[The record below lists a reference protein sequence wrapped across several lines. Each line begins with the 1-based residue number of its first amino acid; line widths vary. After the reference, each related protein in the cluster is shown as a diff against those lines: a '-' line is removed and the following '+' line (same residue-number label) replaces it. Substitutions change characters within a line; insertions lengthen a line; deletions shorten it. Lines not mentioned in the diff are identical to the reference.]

1 MAPRSLA
8 HAERRLLAAGATLAV
23 FGIAT
28 STGELSTLA
37 SVLTLGGL
45 VLLMVGLHRFGR
57 VGPDPALANGSSA
70 EAAKSGAEATKAT
83 PKRLRKKRRPQ
94 EP

>member
-1 MAPRSLA
+1 MAPRFHA
-8 HAERRLLAAGATLAV
+8 HAERRLLAVGATLAV
-23 FGIAT
+23 FGIAM

-37 SVLTLGGL
+37 SVLALGGL

-70 EAAKSGAEATKAT
+70 KAVKTAAQLTKT
-83 PKRLRKKRRPQ
+83 KPVRKKRRPR

>member
-1 MAPRSLA
+1 MAPRSYA

-28 STGELSTLA
+28 STGELSSLA

-57 VGPDPALANGSSA
+57 VGPDPAVTNGSSA
-70 EAAKSGAEATKAT
+70 KAAKNGQVRKAT
-83 PKRLRKKRRPQ
+83 PKQVRKKRRPR